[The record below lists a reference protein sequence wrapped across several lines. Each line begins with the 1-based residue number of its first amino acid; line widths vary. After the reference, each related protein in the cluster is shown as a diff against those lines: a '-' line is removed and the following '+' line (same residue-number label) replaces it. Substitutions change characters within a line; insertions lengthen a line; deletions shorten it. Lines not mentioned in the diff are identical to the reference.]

1 MKKFCIAFL
10 AILLRL
16 TCDVSAQEPLET
28 ARPNI
33 RIEVQ
38 VVAIPQEVAIPL
50 VQELMDASKVGPAYN
65 RIQDMLVKGT
75 AKLIGWPMV
84 TVLPGQRATVEAVN
98 EFRYA
103 TEFAPGAVGVYLTT
117 PEGKIIKQPE
127 QISGVDLHAV
137 PTVFQSRNVGVTLEV
152 EPVLADDQKT
162 IHLSLVPSHV
172 RLKAMN
178 KVTIESEKTKEKVTV
193 EQPEFD
199 NMRLT
204 TSLSIKSGE
213 RTLLGVFRPSDPP
226 NHLELFILKAEVL
239 KAE

>member
-1 MKKFCIAFL
+1 MKKLCIPFL
-10 AILLRL
+10 GILLRL
-16 TCDVSAQEPLET
+16 SCSVTAQELRET
-28 ARPNI
+28 AQPNI

-38 VVAIPQEVAIPL
+38 VVAIPQEVAVPL
-50 VQELMDASKVGPAYN
+50 VQELMNTSKVEPAYN

-84 TVLPGQRATVEAVN
+84 TTQAGQRATVEAVN

-103 TEFAPGAVGVYLTT
+103 REFAPGAVGIYLTT
-117 PEGKIIKQPE
+117 PEGKITKQPD
-127 QISGVDLHAV
+127 QVSGVELPAV
-137 PTVFQSRNVGVTLEV
+137 PAAFETRNVGVTLEV
-152 EPVLADDQKT
+152 EPVLEADQKT
-162 IHLSLVPSHV
+162 IHLNLVPSHV

-178 KVTIESEKTKEKVTV
+178 KVTIEREKTKEKVTV

>member
-1 MKKFCIAFL
+1 MKKFCVPFV
-10 AILLRL
+10 AIVLQL
-16 TCDVSAQEPLET
+16 TCSGIAQEPLDT
-28 ARPNI
+28 AHPNI

-50 VQELMDASKVGPAYN
+50 IPELMNASKTEPAYQQ
-65 RIQDMLVKGT
+65 IQDMLVKGT

-84 TVLPGQRATVEAVN
+84 TTLPGQRATVEAVN
-98 EFRYA
+98 ELRYA
-103 TEFAPGAVGVYLTT
+103 TEFAPGAVGVYLTS
-117 PEGKIIKQPE
+117 PEGKITKQPD
-127 QISGVDLHAV
+127 QISGVDLQAV
-137 PTVFQSRNVGVTLEV
+137 PQAFETRNVGVTLEV
-152 EPVLADDQKT
+152 EPVLDEDQKT
-162 IHLSLVPSHV
+162 IHLNIVPGHV

-178 KVTIESEKTKEKVTV
+178 KVTIEREKTKEKVTV